1 MNENGKT
8 IKQLADEIGVSK
20 TAIRNKMTDEV
31 KSKFAQT
38 ISGVIY
44 IDITGESI
52 IKKAFHKESENLD
65 FPLISGNHFPVFS
78 DEVSSFIKI
87 LESQLDIKDTQ
98 ILNMQKSI
106 DELTLALENTTRALN
121 NSQSLH
127 AGTLQQNLLAE
138 QKEESIPS
146 DQTNDH
152 QDVSSSKE
160 ILKKGFW
167 SRFFHK

>member
-1 MNENGKT
+1 MEKR
-8 IKQLADEIGVSK
+8 LADEIGVSK

-38 ISGVIY
+38 VSGVIY
-44 IDITGESI
+44 IDITGENI
-52 IKKAFHKESENLD
+52 IRKAFYKESKNFD
-65 FPLISGNHFPVFS
+65 FPVIS
-78 DEVSSFIKI
+78 DEVSGFIRI

-160 ILKKGFW
+160 I
-167 SRFFHK
+167 